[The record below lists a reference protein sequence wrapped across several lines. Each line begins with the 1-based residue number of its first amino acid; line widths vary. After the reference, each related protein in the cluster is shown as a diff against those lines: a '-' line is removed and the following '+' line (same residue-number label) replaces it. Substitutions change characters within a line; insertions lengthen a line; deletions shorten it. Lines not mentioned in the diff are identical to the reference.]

1 MGLIYLSLLLTASG
15 CMLLLD
21 WRYRLFFWRDPLAAA
36 VVVVVGLAFFLAWDV
51 AGIALGI
58 FLRGDGPAATGILL
72 APHLPLE
79 EPIFLVFLVLCTMV
93 LYTGSVRILARR
105 RLRSR
110 STRHEGEVRS

>member
-1 MGLIYLSLLLTASG
+1 MGMIYLALLLGASG

-36 VVVVVGLAFFLAWDV
+36 IVMVVGLAFFLTWDV

-72 APHLPLE
+72 APHLPIE
-79 EPIFLVFLVLCTMV
+79 EPVFLLFLVLCTMV
-93 LYTGSVRILARR
+93 LYTGSVRLIARR
-105 RLRSR
+105 RTASATAR
-110 STRHEGEVRS
+110 TGGGERP